1 MNPAI
6 LLAIPILLLIAC
18 QSKQKNNYQNL
29 NQAIGWDEANPYTT
43 VLFCKLNELNSDLSK
58 STTKRNFDEAVLQE
72 LRINKLG
79 DQAENDGQT
88 ETDFHFIVQKDYQR
102 AINTIISVAKIHKL
116 EDRISIFIRE
126 YESPDNWTDKVVY
139 QQ

>member
-1 MNPAI
+1 MKPAT
-6 LLAIPILLLIAC
+6 LFAITISVMISC
-18 QSKQKNNYQNL
+18 QSNQSNNYQNL
-29 NQAIGWDEANPYTT
+29 NQAIGWDETNPYTT
-43 VLFCKLNELNSDLSK
+43 VLFIKLNELNSDYSN
-58 STTKRNFDEAVLQE
+58 SPDKRKFDEAVLQE
-72 LRINKLG
+72 LKINKLG
-79 DQAENDGQT
+79 DQAENDAQT
-88 ETDFHFIVQKDYQR
+88 ETDFHFIVQKDYQQ

>member
-1 MNPAI
+1 MKPAI

-72 LRINKLG
+72 LRMM
-79 DQAENDGQT
+79 
-88 ETDFHFIVQKDYQR
+88 KDYQK

>member
-1 MNPAI
+1 MKPAI
-6 LLAIPILLLIAC
+6 LFAITISVMISC
-18 QSKQKNNYQNL
+18 QSNQSNNYQNL
-29 NQAIGWDEANPYTT
+29 NQAIGWDEPNPYTT
-43 VLFCKLNELNSDLSK
+43 VLFCKLIELNSDFSN
-58 STTKRNFDEAVLQE
+58 STNKRKFDEAILQE
-72 LRINKLG
+72 LRTNKLG
-79 DQAENDGQT
+79 DQAENDAQT
-88 ETDFHFIVQKDYQR
+88 ETDFHFIVQKDYQQ